1 MIESSLN
8 NRTKRVTVMF
18 DPDLLKK
25 LREMQA
31 KKKIKKSNQSV
42 NSSVVAND
50 VLRKSLT
57 KQ

>member
-1 MIESSLN
+1 MIESNLN
-8 NRTKRVTVMF
+8 NMTKRATVMF

-25 LREMQA
+25 LHEMQA
-31 KKKIKKSNQSV
+31 KKIKKSNQSV

>member
-1 MIESSLN
+1 M
-8 NRTKRVTVMF
+8 TKRVTVMF

-31 KKKIKKSNQSV
+31 KKIKKSNQSV

>member
-8 NRTKRVTVMF
+8 NRTKRETVMF

-31 KKKIKKSNQSV
+31 KKKLKN
-42 NSSVVAND
+42 
-50 VLRKSLT
+50 LT
-57 KQ
+57 SQ

>member
-1 MIESSLN
+1 MIESNLN
-8 NRTKRVTVMF
+8 NMTKRATAMF

-31 KKKIKKSNQSV
+31 KKIKKSNQSV

>member
-1 MIESSLN
+1 MIEFSLN

-31 KKKIKKSNQSV
+31 KKKIKKSEKSV
-42 NSSVVAND
+42 NFSVVVND
-50 VLRKSLT
+50 VLRKSLK